1 MHTDLILYDRL
12 WLSEYIEHLQ
22 FQRSLVDRLKA
33 ELEKQ
38 SARSSLERKI
48 LHRDVLSDVNTLEES
63 LRVTEYTLRKYLDN
77 VQDAAFRLQNECQ
90 NIDIPL
96 IFE

>member
-1 MHTDLILYDRL
+1 MD
-12 WLSEYIEHLQ
+12 
-22 FQRSLVDRLKA
+22 SLKV

-48 LHRDVLSDVNTLEES
+48 LYRDVLPDVNTLEES
-63 LRVTEYTLRKYLDN
+63 LRVTEYTLRKYLDD
-77 VQDAAFRLQNECQ
+77 VQDAALRLQNECQ

>member
-1 MHTDLILYDRL
+1 MCTDFILYDRL
-12 WLSEYIEHLQ
+12 WLSEYIDRLQ
-22 FQRSLVDRLKA
+22 FQRSLVDSLRV

-38 SARSSLERKI
+38 SARSSLERKA
-48 LHRDVLSDVNTLEES
+48 LYRDALSDVNILEES
-63 LRVTEYTLRKYLDN
+63 LRVTECTLRKYIDD

-90 NIDIPL
+90 KIDISL